1 MLIPFDISYVLNHL
15 FERIKMSAI
24 EPIVRQIKGARSA
37 RKLSQRALSA
47 KVGLPQGH
55 ISRIEAGEVDL
66 KLSSLVGLARALD
79 LEPMLVPRQRIK
91 AVDAIIRSSG
101 RAGSRIASGAS
112 AYPMDLAHAFEPR
125 VEDRPGPAYRLHD
138 DDDEDE
144 EAGWR

>member
-1 MLIPFDISYVLNHL
+1 
-15 FERIKMSAI
+15 MSAI
-24 EPIVRQIKGARSA
+24 EPIVRQIKVARSA

-79 LEPMLVPRQRIK
+79 LEPMLVPRQRVK

-101 RAGSRIASGAS
+101 RAGGRIASGTS
-112 AYPMDLAHAFEPR
+112 AHPMALAHAFEQR

-138 DDDEDE
+138 DGDDEDGE
-144 EAGWR
+144 DDWR

>member
-1 MLIPFDISYVLNHL
+1 
-15 FERIKMSAI
+15 MSAI
-24 EPIVRQIKGARSA
+24 EPIVRQIKEARSA

-47 KVGLPQGH
+47 KAGLPQGH

-101 RAGSRIASGAS
+101 RAGDRIASGRARIPWTSPMPSSRGSGTAPDPHTAS
-112 AYPMDLAHAFEPR
+112 MTR
-125 VEDRPGPAYRLHD
+125 TRTRRLGGS
-138 DDDEDE
+138 
-144 EAGWR
+144 A

>member
-1 MLIPFDISYVLNHL
+1 
-15 FERIKMSAI
+15 MSAI
-24 EPIVRQIKGARSA
+24 EPIVRQLKEARSA
-37 RKLSQRALSA
+37 RKFSQRTLSA

-101 RAGSRIASGAS
+101 RADDRIASGMGAHL
-112 AYPMDLAHAFEPR
+112 MNLAHTFQQQAG
-125 VEDRPGPAYRLHD
+125 DRPGPAYRLHD
-138 DDDEDE
+138 DGDDDEDGGG
-144 EAGWR
+144 A